1 MIKSIKATDPVT
13 KLFFIKSNIGDPTLE
28 ILLKNEA
35 NVDGSM
41 IRLCFFFED
50 GRFFYLRSKFT
61 EKCNFFVFELIL
73 VIYNRYYRA
82 I

>member
-35 NVDGSM
+35 NVDGFNDPIM
-41 IRLCFFFED
+41 IFF
-50 GRFFYLRSKFT
+50 
-61 EKCNFFVFELIL
+61 
-73 VIYNRYYRA
+73 
-82 I
+82 

>member
-35 NVDGSM
+35 NVDASM
-41 IRLCFFFED
+41 IRLGFFFED
-50 GRFFYLRSKFT
+50 GRFFYSRSKFT
-61 EKCNFFVFELIL
+61 KKCNFFVFELIL